1 MPKTCV
7 YCGQIKPD
15 EDFTLEHIWPD
26 ALGGAFLPA
35 LFRTTDVCQRC
46 NNVAGLF
53 VDGAFLKSWPGQ
65 AERFTGAY
73 DFVDLD
79 VNSNS
84 VVPLAYMGP
93 ISDAPKVNDDIYE
106 MWLGPCGSH
115 VVHARTKSDD
125 EDKWATYAGGD
136 AIASKKKPGRVYI
149 SLTTEHPGWIAL
161 ALRSVKAHF
170 SKESRYIVNA
180 ELPPEWKNLASAI
193 EQDDAQQANDLN
205 VVQFV
210 QNASSDEK
218 HVRHGLKLSVDPDHR
233 LLAKLAL
240 GIGYTLFGQKFL
252 HTAYAGYLRQGM
264 REKDRVKRAQ
274 LPIRGVGFL
283 NSVSSNALRVLAFPG
298 AWVIQ
303 LKIVETFFML
313 SIVTPLGNSM
323 IIVIS
328 DSQELWN
335 ETIFEPYQ
343 EGVFYV
349 VVPAAATAVGPIS
362 TSDYLSHISKQ
373 RPFPSLAQIEAK
385 KINPASLPP
394 CR

>member
-1 MPKTCV
+1 
-7 YCGQIKPD
+7 
-15 EDFTLEHIWPD
+15 
-26 ALGGAFLPA
+26 
-35 LFRTTDVCQRC
+35 
-46 NNVAGLF
+46 

-252 HTAYAGYLRQGM
+252 DTAHAGYLRQGM

-313 SIVTPLGNSM
+313 SIVTPLGNSI

-349 VVPAAATAVGPIS
+349 VVPAAATAVGRAGPS
-362 TSDYLSHISKQ
+362 
-373 RPFPSLAQIEAK
+373 PGFPSF
-385 KINPASLPP
+385 
-394 CR
+394 